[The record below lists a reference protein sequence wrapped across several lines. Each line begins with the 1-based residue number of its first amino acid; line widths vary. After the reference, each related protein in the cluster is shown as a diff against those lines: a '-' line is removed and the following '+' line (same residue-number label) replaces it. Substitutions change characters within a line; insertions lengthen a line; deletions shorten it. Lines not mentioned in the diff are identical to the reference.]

1 MLSRIIFLATL
12 CICLF
17 PSSQVFA
24 HADIHERLEQT
35 SRLIAKTPQD
45 PSLYI
50 RRAFLY
56 AEHDEWEKALADLD
70 RAAAHSL
77 HPDEVAFDR
86 ASILHQWYR
95 HEGGKARLEA
105 ALRQVQRFLARHP
118 DHADALLLRARLRRA
133 LGQPETALEDYARA
147 IALTPHPRMALFME
161 QAELLQKAGRPQQA
175 LEVLDKARIRLGT
188 APLPLIR
195 MAVGIAEEQGRPREA
210 LVWQGRLPEVL
221 ARLPNERLHRGDL
234 LWASGRKREARQE
247 WCKARSVL
255 DAMPKSRRA
264 QPAFAGLGQKLDE
277 RLAGVTC
284 HPAMPHQPGAGKGE
298 GG

>member
-1 MLSRIIFLATL
+1 MISRIIFLASL

-17 PSSQVFA
+17 PSPQVFA

-35 SRLIAKTPQD
+35 SQLIAKTPQN

-70 RAAAHSL
+70 RAAAHSG

-86 ASILHQWYR
+86 ASILHRWYR
-95 HEGGKARLEA
+95 HDGGKERLEA

-118 DHADALLLRARLRRA
+118 DHADALLLRARLQRT
-133 LGQPETALEDYARA
+133 LGQSEAALEDYARA
-147 IALTPHPRMALFME
+147 IALTPHPRMDLFME
-161 QAELLQKAGRPQQA
+161 QAELLRQTGRSEQA
-175 LEVLDKARIRLGT
+175 LDMLDKARIRLGT

-195 MAVGIAEEQGRPREA
+195 MAVGIAEELGRPREA
-210 LVWQGRLPEVL
+210 LVWQNRLPKML

-234 LWASGRKREARQE
+234 LWAGGRKKEARQE
-247 WCKARSVL
+247 WCRARSEL

-264 QPAFAGLGQKLDE
+264 RPAFAGLGPKLDE
-277 RLAGVTC
+277 RLADVTC
-284 HPAMPHQPGAGKGE
+284 TAPRNR
-298 GG
+298 